1 MARLGSRLVCLSALA
16 LLSFSVRRVDADS
29 IETQSSPVDNGTI
42 TIDADRSD
50 WNGVP
55 EFAADTDTVAP
66 GPELDFDLLQMAND
80 ASNLFFRIRLLPSPS
95 GEPQPFGFRHNLFLD
110 TDQNR
115 ETGFLGGGSFLP
127 IGSDYLVQ
135 GPAVFEFAGTTQE
148 EFAWSFLQ
156 DVTADDVP
164 DTDVEAAVSLA
175 GIGSPDQ
182 FDFFLNAANSDFAA
196 EDFYPEFANSPLG
209 DFFTYEVAEVVAP
222 EVEGDYN
229 ASGLVEQ
236 ADLDLVLTN
245 WGADGS
251 TPPAG
256 WDNDLPQGFIDQGEL
271 DGVLSNWGSSAAVAV
286 VPEPASFWL
295 LLGGGLSVW
304 GILRHRAVPLRP

>member
-1 MARLGSRLVCLSALA
+1 MRQPGSRSVQLLAFSVLA
-16 LLSFSVRRVDADS
+16 LSVERANADS
-29 IETQSSPVDNGTI
+29 IETQSNPVDNGTI
-42 TIDADRSD
+42 AIDAERND

-80 ASNLFFRIRLLPSPS
+80 ASNMFFRIRLLPSPS
-95 GEPQPFGFRHNLFLD
+95 GDPQPFDFRHNLFLD

-115 ETGFLGGGSFLP
+115 ETGFVGAGSFLP
-127 IGSDYLVQ
+127 IGSDYLIQ
-135 GPAVFEFAGTTQE
+135 GPAVFEFVGTTQE
-148 EFAWSFLQ
+148 EFTWSFLQ
-156 DVTADDVP
+156 DVTANDMP
-164 DTDVEAAVSLA
+164 DTDIEAAFPIA
-175 GIGSPDQ
+175 AIGSSNQ

-209 DFFTYEVAEVVAP
+209 DFFTYELAEVVAP

-256 WDNDLPQGFIDQGEL
+256 WENDLPQGIIDQGEL
-271 DGVLSNWGSSAAVAV
+271 DSVLSNWGSTASVAV
-286 VPEPASFWL
+286 VPEPASFLL

-304 GILRHRAVPLRP
+304 GILRHRAVPLRT